1 MKEGRRQGGG
11 WRTVSERKW
20 EEGRGHWWYYTGS
33 ERKCTR
39 KWRDAPPG
47 LCDDI
52 WCKPWM
58 TSTSQDE
65 EMGQRWRL
73 GGGCLVAVGPERLV
87 WAEPGRHGESG
98 LRRQRAGINKHCLT

>member
-1 MKEGRRQGGG
+1 
-11 WRTVSERKW
+11 
-20 EEGRGHWWYYTGS
+20 
-33 ERKCTR
+33 
-39 KWRDAPPG
+39 
-47 LCDDI
+47 
-52 WCKPWM
+52 M